1 MDKRVASLNLMG
13 KLHQMY
19 LLRVN
24 ETMSELKNRTFA
36 RKTKYCLLKSA
47 LGHFASGGL
56 RRGFFKWK
64 RFAFCE
70 HTVQEVNEVGPVVED
85 VLHHQMR
92 RENIKG
98 FIEDQAYTPKEVQ
111 EITQWAN
118 KRQ

>member
-1 MDKRVASLNLMG
+1 MASLNLMG
-13 KLHQMY
+13 KLHHMY